1 MTITWTMATRLSNPL
16 NHSRCWQ
23 DRKNIAK
30 NQRTAARFIAAESL
44 QKAKFNFLA
53 IPKLRITMTRTGP
66 REMDRDGN
74 VASLKHVQDGIS
86 DCLGMNDND
95 KRLDWQYCQRTG
107 AGVKYGV
114 EIILEERM

>member
-30 NQRTAARFIAAESL
+30 NQRTAARFIAAEAL
-44 QKAKFNFLA
+44 QRAKFNFFA

-74 VASLKHVQDGIS
+74 VASLKHVQDGIA
-86 DCLGMNDND
+86 DCLGLNDAD
-95 KRLDWQYCQRTG
+95 KRLDWQYCQGTG

-114 EIILEERM
+114 EIALEV